1 MTLMFPVALCR
12 HTHSTVR
19 TSPQYL
25 RDTVYYV
32 TLRVSDICLHTVGQ
46 ETETEV
52 SASQFFPKGSLQNSH
67 VLESREAPDAG

>member
-1 MTLMFPVALCR
+1 MNISCDVNVSRGFMQTC
-12 HTHSTVR
+12 
-19 TSPQYL
+19 PQYL
-25 RDTVYYV
+25 HDTVYYV